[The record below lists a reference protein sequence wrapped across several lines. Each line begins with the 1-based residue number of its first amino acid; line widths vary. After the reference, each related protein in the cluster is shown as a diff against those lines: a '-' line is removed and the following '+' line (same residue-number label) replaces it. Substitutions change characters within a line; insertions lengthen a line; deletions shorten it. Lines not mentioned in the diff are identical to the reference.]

1 MPETV
6 SCRVIL
12 PCSLVL
18 TALQCTSVKG
28 FLCQYSFF
36 LSLVQR
42 YEPITALQISCE
54 KQTSIEREEKGRMS
68 AFPADVSYNA
78 AQGTEALLF
87 FTVVGRENIK
97 MQFLKVVQRHLM
109 CNTGRKEQICGQ
121 IREEIRMDVEKK
133 KKNKTDKWTSE
144 IDNLFS
150 LPSLQKN
157 SGVYFQ

>member
-1 MPETV
+1 
-6 SCRVIL
+6 
-12 PCSLVL
+12 
-18 TALQCTSVKG
+18 
-28 FLCQYSFF
+28 
-36 LSLVQR
+36 
-42 YEPITALQISCE
+42 
-54 KQTSIEREEKGRMS
+54 MS

-133 KKNKTDKWTSE
+133 KKTKQISGPLRLITFFHYPLYRKTLVRT
-144 IDNLFS
+144 FS
-150 LPSLQKN
+150 RDYYKGSN
-157 SGVYFQ
+157 

>member
-1 MPETV
+1 
-6 SCRVIL
+6 
-12 PCSLVL
+12 
-18 TALQCTSVKG
+18 
-28 FLCQYSFF
+28 
-36 LSLVQR
+36 
-42 YEPITALQISCE
+42 
-54 KQTSIEREEKGRMS
+54 MS

>member
-1 MPETV
+1 
-6 SCRVIL
+6 
-12 PCSLVL
+12 
-18 TALQCTSVKG
+18 
-28 FLCQYSFF
+28 
-36 LSLVQR
+36 
-42 YEPITALQISCE
+42 
-54 KQTSIEREEKGRMS
+54 MS

-78 AQGTEALLF
+78 AQGTEALLL

-121 IREEIRMDVEKK
+121 IREEIPMDVE

-144 IDNLFS
+144 IVKRAMKKGY
-150 LPSLQKN
+150 QKN